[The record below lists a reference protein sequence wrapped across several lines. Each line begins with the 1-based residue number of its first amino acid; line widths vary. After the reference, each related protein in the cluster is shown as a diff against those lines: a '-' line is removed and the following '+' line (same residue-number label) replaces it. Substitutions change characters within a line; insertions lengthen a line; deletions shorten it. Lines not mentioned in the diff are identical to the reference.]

1 MRTLRTAAIV
11 MIMATSSVLAQ
22 APDKPQPQ
30 PKRVVDVRFVAV
42 QAAGFAGVIADVE
55 TSAAMLDRGCRETNP
70 FMGSNPSRA
79 KMYLVSGGIQAGLAV
94 LSWYVKKKGV
104 KGFWA
109 MPALALG
116 GAHGLAAWH
125 NTRLRCR

>member
-1 MRTLRTAAIV
+1 MKIFAMLAIS
-11 MIMATSSVLAQ
+11 ASLSLQAQ
-22 APDKPQPQ
+22 SLPDKPAPL
-30 PKRVVDVRFVAV
+30 PKPRVVDAKFLLV
-42 QAAGFAGVIADVE
+42 QSAGFAGVIADVE
-55 TSAAMLDRGCRETNP
+55 TSAAMLDRGCRETNL